1 MKLNANKAYVKPM
14 LNLVVTICRTV
25 NNMLIVGAMQDR
37 SDMMLESIL
46 LVAVLSLDAF
56 VASMAYGTNKIK
68 VPFTSISIINI
79 ICASF
84 LAISLF
90 LGSIVKKIIPGD
102 ITVVISS
109 IILMCL
115 GVYYLFESII
125 KSYIGRHLN
134 PNKKIKLNL
143 FDFHLIIDI
152 YVDETKA
159 DFDNSKYLNSKEA
172 LYLATALSL
181 DSLAIGFGSS
191 LGDINYLRVI
201 LLSLIFDMVAVST
214 GLFIGRKFAEKSKVN
229 ISWLAGVILIIL
241 AILKWK

>member
-1 MKLNANKAYVKPM
+1 
-14 LNLVVTICRTV
+14 
-25 NNMLIVGAMQDR
+25 
-37 SDMMLESIL
+37 MLESIL

-56 VASMAYGTNKIK
+56 VASMAYGTNKIE
-68 VPFTSISIINI
+68 VPFTSISIINMV
-79 ICASF
+79 CAFF

-143 FDFHLIIDI
+143 FDFQLIIDI

-159 DFDNSKYLNSKEA
+159 DFDNSKYLNPKEA

-191 LGDINYLRVI
+191 LGNINYIRVI
-201 LLSLIFDMVAVST
+201 LLSLIFDMVAIST
-214 GLFIGRKFAEKSKVN
+214 GLFIGRKFAEKSKIN
-229 ISWLAGVILIIL
+229 ISWLAGIILIVL
-241 AILKWK
+241 AILKLF

>member
-1 MKLNANKAYVKPM
+1 M
-14 LNLVVTICRTV
+14 
-25 NNMLIVGAMQDR
+25 NNMLIVGTIKR
-37 SDMMLESIL
+37 SDTMLESIL
-46 LVAVLSLDAF
+46 LVVVLSLDAF
-56 VASMAYGTNKIK
+56 IASIAYGTNKIK
-68 VPFTSISIINI
+68 IPLTSISIINI

-90 LGSIVKKIIPGD
+90 LGSVIKRIIPED
-102 ITVVISS
+102 MTIIISS

-125 KSYIGRHLN
+125 KSYIGKHLN
-134 PNKKIKLNL
+134 SNKKINLNL
-143 FDFHLIIDI
+143 FDFELIINI

-191 LGDINYLRVI
+191 LGNINYLRVI
-201 LLSLIFDMVAVST
+201 LLSLIFDMIAVST
-214 GLFIGRKFAEKSKVN
+214 GVFIGRKFAEKSTIN

-241 AILKWK
+241 AVLKWT